1 MGGTGHWHC
10 SWSEWMISADS
21 YREVLSDE
29 NFVDVHKLRKA
40 ASYGIPND
48 YRATVW
54 KYLLGVTQADQSETG
69 SIDRMMAVD
78 YSAGKTPVNYEL
90 FGRVKRAV
98 KQYRPD
104 TPFFAD
110 KQTQTK
116 LCNCILQHLN
126 SNQVPFEP
134 ALVSLAAPFVF
145 VFSKESDIY
154 YCFQRL
160 MERMS
165 SASGHQGSSYGHQGS
180 LLAKFIMLL
189 RSLHPELSNHFED
202 EELEPNEWALSWLQQ
217 LLARELP
224 IECVLRLWDTY
235 LAIGQGDTLMSFH
248 PYVCLAILSECEEE
262 LLETENPELKGAL
275 AMLPALQMDR
285 IVTQAFNLREMASL
299 SGLEQPDEEEED
311 LEISHSPPVLGRVGM
326 ERQTSF
332 HY

>member
-69 SIDRMMAVD
+69 SIDRMMTVD

-104 TPFFAD
+104 SPFFAD
-110 KQTQTK
+110 KQTQTV

-126 SNQVPFEP
+126 SNQVPFE
-134 ALVSLAAPFVF
+134 AAHVCLAAPFVF
-145 VFSKESDIY
+145 VFAKESDIY

-165 SASGHQGSSYGHQGS
+165 STSGHQGS

-202 EELEPNEWALSWLQQ
+202 EELEPNEWALCWLRQ

-235 LAIGQGDTLMSFH
+235 LAMGDTLMSFH

-262 LLETENPELKGAL
+262 LLETEQPELKETL

-285 IVTQAFNLREMASL
+285 IITQAFNLREMASV
-299 SGLEQPDEEEED
+299 SGLEQPEEEEGGD
-311 LEISHSPPVLGRVGM
+311 LEILHSPPVLGRFAVASL
-326 ERQTSF
+326 ERQTSLGW
-332 HY
+332 